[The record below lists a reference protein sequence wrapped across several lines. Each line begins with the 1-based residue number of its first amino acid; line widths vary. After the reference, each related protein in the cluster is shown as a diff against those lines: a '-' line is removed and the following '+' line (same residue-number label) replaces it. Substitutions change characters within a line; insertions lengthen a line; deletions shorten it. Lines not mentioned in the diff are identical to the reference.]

1 MNVSLLSYY
10 REEHVSLEV
19 MIESIWSEWKKT
31 TDEFKETA
39 LSVRQRILTKTK
51 NSPTAVQRLARI
63 DATVCVML
71 SLQVI
76 HESIRYISI
85 KIYCDTNV

>member
-1 MNVSLLSYY
+1 
-10 REEHVSLEV
+10 
-19 MIESIWSEWKKT
+19 MIDSIWSEWKRT
-31 TDEFKETA
+31 TDEFKEAA

-76 HESIRYISI
+76 RKSVKYIYIDFSGYI
-85 KIYCDTNV
+85 NM